1 MSLFIKNR
9 EIGKNREIFFKDLKI
24 HFDRVEN
31 KIKKYNANFKRFKLS
46 KESITKLNESSSELA
61 NQISLVSKEKKIS
74 RKKIK
79 SINKQMISLEKSFI
93 DKQGMY
99 YGNWYRSLYASLDPF
114 SGYGA
119 WILPGIEYEIS
130 LKSSKKLDEWDKRYS
145 NSINDLNQ
153 KMKKL
158 TLSFKN

>member
-1 MSLFIKNR
+1 MILVHH
-9 EIGKNREIFFKDLKI
+9 LKI

-31 KIKKYNANFKRFKLS
+31 KIKKYNANFKGFKLS

-99 YGNWYRSLYASLDPF
+99 YGNWYRSLYASSDPF